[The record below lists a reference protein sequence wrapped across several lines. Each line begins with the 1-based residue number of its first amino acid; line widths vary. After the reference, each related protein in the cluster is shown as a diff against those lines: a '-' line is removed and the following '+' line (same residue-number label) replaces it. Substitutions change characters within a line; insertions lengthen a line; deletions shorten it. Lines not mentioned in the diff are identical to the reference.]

1 MTIGPN
7 TVDVI
12 KTVLHSREQEVQT
25 YRLCLGII
33 GFAKKYGKKALEEC
47 CRQAVKT
54 GKPNYTFIKN
64 TIPIA
69 AEDFITPDN
78 RMKIN

>member
-33 GFAKKYGKKALEEC
+33 GFAKNTAGKRWKNAAGRLSKQVN
-47 CRQAVKT
+47 RIIHSSKT
-54 GKPNYTFIKN
+54 PFLLSPKILLRR
-64 TIPIA
+64 TIG
-69 AEDFITPDN
+69 
-78 RMKIN
+78 